1 MKINFIGD
9 KKIISQFNEFLLNQ
23 NNFEIIDNLV
33 EKISKV
39 NFENFY
45 YWMGPISSRNQY
57 TTDLYDN
64 LIKIAF
70 LNSLSEKDP
79 KIQIYVDSIFLKI
92 FK

>member
-39 NFENFY
+39 NFENFIIG
-45 YWMGPISSRNQY
+45 WGLFHLEINTLRISM
-57 TTDLYDN
+57 T
-64 LIKIAF
+64 I
-70 LNSLSEKDP
+70 
-79 KIQIYVDSIFLKI
+79 
-92 FK
+92 